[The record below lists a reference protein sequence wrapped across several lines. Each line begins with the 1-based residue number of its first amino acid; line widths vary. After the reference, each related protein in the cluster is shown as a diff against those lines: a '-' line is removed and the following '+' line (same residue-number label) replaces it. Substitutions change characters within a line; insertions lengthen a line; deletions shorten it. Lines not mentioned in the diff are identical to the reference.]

1 MYVPW
6 PFHIQLDSVLVKSPA
21 FQKTSPPCGVITW
34 RVRRR
39 AGPPHHREPRVLGW
53 CPVAGPR
60 VPIEWYSNSSLQQHG
75 MDSMAQP
82 PPEDT
87 ASRCPVLWQGVVTWQ
102 NLARNHRG
110 RWTMVNHGILSI
122 LSILS
127 VLSYWPYLF
136 CPFLS
141 FLSVFSILSI
151 WSLDPSHLQ
160 LRGSFRPQSH
170 H

>member
-1 MYVPW
+1 MSSKLGAGFEAGFIDTSMMLQQPLCMS
-6 PFHIQLDSVLVKSPA
+6 PGPSISNIIQLDSVLVKSPA

-102 NLARNHRG
+102 NLARNHHG
-110 RWTMVNHGILSI
+110 R
-122 LSILS
+122 
-127 VLSYWPYLF
+127 
-136 CPFLS
+136 
-141 FLSVFSILSI
+141 
-151 WSLDPSHLQ
+151 
-160 LRGSFRPQSH
+160 
-170 H
+170 